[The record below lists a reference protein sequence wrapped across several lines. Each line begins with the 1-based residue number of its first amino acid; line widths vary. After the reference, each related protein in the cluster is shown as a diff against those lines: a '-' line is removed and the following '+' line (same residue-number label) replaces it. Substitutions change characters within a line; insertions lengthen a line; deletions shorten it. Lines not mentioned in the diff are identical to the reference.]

1 MILLKRT
8 IKGLVI
14 LLILGLSLSSCKED
28 DSDTCCGPLPAEEDY
43 YPPTGKE
50 WESEDPNTLNWD
62 ADSIASLYQALEE
75 NGTRAFIVLKNGKIV
90 LENYWGRTIL
100 GNSEFTQDSRWY
112 WASTAKTLT
121 AFTVQK
127 ASEEGA
133 LDLLDPT
140 SQYLGKGWTSLTE
153 SQEEKITIWHQLTM
167 TAGLDDTKGDGFAT
181 ENLTYIA
188 DAGSRW
194 SYHNAPYT
202 LLEKVVANATE
213 MEFQEY
219 FNDKLQNEI
228 GMTGNW
234 QWSGGN
240 HLYLSDA
247 RSAARFG
254 LLMQNYGQWDGREL
268 LKWQNAEEAVSTS
281 QELNKS
287 YGYLWWLNGKGSYM
301 LPQTQIIF
309 PGNLLPNAPEDTYSA
324 MGKNGQY
331 ISISPENGLVIVRFG
346 DNPSQA
352 LVPLLF
358 LDDIWAKMDG
368 VMN

>member
-1 MILLKRT
+1 
-8 IKGLVI
+8 
-14 LLILGLSLSSCKED
+14 
-28 DSDTCCGPLPAEEDY
+28 
-43 YPPTGKE
+43 
-50 WESEDPNTLNWD
+50 
-62 ADSIASLYQALEE
+62 
-75 NGTRAFIVLKNGKIV
+75 
-90 LENYWGRTIL
+90 
-100 GNSEFTQDSRWY
+100 
-112 WASTAKTLT
+112 
-121 AFTVQK
+121 
-127 ASEEGA
+127 
-133 LDLLDPT
+133 
-140 SQYLGKGWTSLTE
+140 
-153 SQEEKITIWHQLTM
+153 
-167 TAGLDDTKGDGFAT
+167 
-181 ENLTYIA
+181 
-188 DAGSRW
+188 
-194 SYHNAPYT
+194 
-202 LLEKVVANATE
+202 
-213 MEFQEY
+213 
-219 FNDKLQNEI
+219 
-228 GMTGNW
+228 MTGNW
-234 QWSGGN
+234 QWSGDN

-254 LLMQNYGQWDGREL
+254 LLMQNYGQWDGKEL

-287 YGYLWWLNGKGSYM
+287 YGYLWSLNGKGSYM